1 MSFRMGMPALRQS
14 LDTLAAVSSPDSV
27 VRSMQV
33 TARHSQAA
41 CHCFLTVRR
50 VPKVAALVLR
60 RDEMKVFVDIQEVGM
75 GEGDH
80 HNVCRCVHGG

>member
-60 RDEMKVFVDIQEVGM
+60 RDEMKGFSRYTHRG
-75 GEGDH
+75 H
-80 HNVCRCVHGG
+80 SLSAHGGGGSS